1 MIIDLWTSYTMSRLS
16 IDNNTTTGQGPWTQQ
31 KQALEGSSEQ
41 HSLFSNGKTVST
53 FAFAEPGLQGIS
65 HNWGLRFDNIS
76 MVLAEFLK
84 TLGKIYSLTLITHK

>member
-16 IDNNTTTGQGPWTQQ
+16 IDNDTTTGQGPWTQQ

-65 HNWGLRFDNIS
+65 HNWSLRFDNIS